1 MSCYAEHLPLG
12 GAVFKKIVV
21 ALDHRPESHRA
32 LSSAIDL
39 ANALKASLATLS
51 MMEEMP
57 GYASYAIAVD
67 PNTSAEW
74 NDEQRTAQRLVH
86 EKAKEQAQ
94 ASGLEITSH
103 ILEEHEV
110 HAIVRFLKEHQA
122 DLLVVGL
129 HHRQPYI
136 ARLWNA
142 IFELAQDAPCSILGV
157 H

>member
-1 MSCYAEHLPLG
+1 M
-12 GAVFKKIVV
+12 FKRIVV
-21 ALDHRPESHRA
+21 ALDDRPESHRA

-39 ANALKASLATLS
+39 ASTLKASLATLS

-57 GYASYAIAVD
+57 GYESYAIAVD
-67 PNTSAEW
+67 PNAPAEW
-74 NDEQRTAQRLVH
+74 NDEQRAEQRLVH

-103 ILEEHEV
+103 VLEDHDV
-110 HAIVRFLKEHQA
+110 SAIVRFLKEHKA

-142 IFELAQDAPCSILGV
+142 IFELAQNAPCSILGV

>member
-1 MSCYAEHLPLG
+1 MTVISLRVSARRWMSCYAEHLPLG
-12 GAVFKKIVV
+12 GAMFNKIVV

-51 MMEEMP
+51 MLEEMP

-94 ASGLEITSH
+94 AS
-103 ILEEHEV
+103 
-110 HAIVRFLKEHQA
+110 